1 MTTPA
6 ADAPQLVVIDAAETV
21 WRVGF
26 KPDPWAW
33 SGWEWAA
40 ADGRFHGR
48 WDDRQGNFRTIYA
61 ASSLLACLVELLA
74 DFRPDPTL
82 ALELDDIVEDAKD
95 AEGYPTAP
103 AGEVPYSWLEPRS
116 AASATLTGR
125 FCAHLRVPA
134 RRRPHA
140 LGGVRASRRPRGQP
154 HPRRDPTPRTR
165 P

>member
-116 AASATLTGR
+116 AASATLTGSGR
-125 FCAHLRVPA
+125 CSSEPK
-134 RRRPHA
+134 
-140 LGGVRASRRPRGQP
+140 
-154 HPRRDPTPRTR
+154 TPRSAAPSTR
-165 P
+165 SNTTHSALSIRTSKRPSGF